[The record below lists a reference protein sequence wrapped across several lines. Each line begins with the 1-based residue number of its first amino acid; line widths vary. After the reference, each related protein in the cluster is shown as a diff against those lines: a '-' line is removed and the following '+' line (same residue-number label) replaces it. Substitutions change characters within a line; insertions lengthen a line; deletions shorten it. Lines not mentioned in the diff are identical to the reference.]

1 MTPTTTSTKKPAT
14 ISTYVVAIT
23 GASGVT
29 YAVRLLKA
37 LVQKPCRVILMV
49 SQGGFRVF
57 DHEMGFKPEGNFQ
70 QFLADQGVVCRD
82 GSFIKIFSET
92 DYAAS
97 PASGSFVH
105 SGMVVVPC
113 SMKSLA
119 ALAAGYAD
127 NLISRSADVCLK
139 ERRPLILVPRETPL
153 SLIHLE
159 NMTRVCRA
167 GATILPPCPSFY
179 TSPATVEALVDT
191 VTARILDHLKIGHDL
206 IPRWCN
212 GTEQ

>member
-1 MTPTTTSTKKPAT
+1 MPIMP
-14 ISTYVVAIT
+14 TYVVAIT
-23 GASGVT
+23 GASGVV

-37 LVQKPCRVILMV
+37 MVQTPCQVVLMV
-49 SQGGFRVF
+49 SQGGFRVLEY
-57 DHEMGFKPEGNFQ
+57 EMGRVAGEDFQ
-70 QFLADQGVVCRD
+70 QFLLDQGVVCHD
-82 GSFIKIFSET
+82 ESTIKIFSET

-105 SGMVVVPC
+105 SGMAIVPC

-119 ALAAGYAD
+119 AIAAGYAD

-167 GATILPPCPSFY
+167 GATILPPSPSFY

-191 VTARILDHLKIGHDL
+191 VTARILDHLNIRHDL
-206 IPRWCN
+206 VPRWCH
-212 GTEQ
+212 GTEKQ

>member
-1 MTPTTTSTKKPAT
+1 MPKMTP
-14 ISTYVVAIT
+14 TYVVAIT
-23 GASGVT
+23 GASGVI
-29 YAVRLLKA
+29 YAIRLLKA
-37 LVQKPCRVILMV
+37 LVQTPCRVILMV
-49 SQGGFRVF
+49 SQGGFRVL
-57 DHEMGFKPEGNFQ
+57 DHEMGFTLGENFQ
-70 QFLADQGVVCRD
+70 EFLADQGVVCHH
-82 GSFIKIFSET
+82 GSTIRIFNET

-119 ALAAGYAD
+119 AMAAGYAD

-159 NMTRVCRA
+159 NMTRICRA

-191 VTARILDHLKIGHDL
+191 VTARILDHLNLNLGHDL
-206 IPRWCN
+206 VPRWCN